1 MLKYSTIIL
10 HSRNNKFIISV
21 QQKDR
26 GITNMLNLDKITMPT
41 SAVETQKLIQQEK
54 LQCNICFC

>member
-26 GITNMLNLDKITMPT
+26 DITNMLNLDKITMPT
-41 SAVETQKLIQQEK
+41 SAVETQ
-54 LQCNICFC
+54 N